1 MYRKLSIVSIL
12 FAAMLT
18 SSCSKD
24 KDKDDNP
31 TSGTHKVQF
40 IATGSAGGSISTAS
54 YGVDGDAH
62 SAINLSGTSWTS
74 PELTAPAGAY
84 NANIVVNGAGTSSTS
99 SLKVGIYVD
108 GVLKKEEASKPGTV
122 LSVLLT
128 YKF

>member
-1 MYRKLSIVSIL
+1 
-12 FAAMLT
+12 MLT

-24 KDKDDNP
+24 KDDNP
-31 TSGTHKVQF
+31 TSVTHKVQF
-40 IATGSAGGSISTAS
+40 KATATAGGSISTAS

-62 SAINLSGTSWTS
+62 TATNLSGTSWTS

-84 NANIVVNGAGTSSTS
+84 NANIVVNGTGTGNAST
-99 SLKVGIYVD
+99 LKVGIYVD
-108 GVLKKEEASKPGTV
+108 DVLKKEETASPGTV

>member
-24 KDKDDNP
+24 KDDNP
-31 TSGTHKVQF
+31 TSVTHKVQF
-40 IATGSAGGSISTAS
+40 IATASAGGSISTAS

-62 SAINLSGTSWTS
+62 SATNLSGTSWTS

-84 NANIVVNGAGTSSTS
+84 NANILVNGAGTSNAS

-108 GVLKKEEASKPGTV
+108 GVLKKEESASPGTV

>member
-24 KDKDDNP
+24 KDDNP
-31 TSGTHKVQF
+31 TSVTHKVQF
-40 IATGSAGGSISTAS
+40 KATATAGGTISTAS

-62 SAINLSGTSWTS
+62 SANNLSGTSWTS

-84 NANIVVNGAGTSSTS
+84 NANILVNGAGTSNAST
-99 SLKVGIYVD
+99 LKVAIYVD
-108 GVLKKEEASKPGTV
+108 DVLKKEESASPGTV

>member
-1 MYRKLSIVSIL
+1 MYRKLSIVSVL

-18 SSCSKD
+18 SSSCS

-31 TSGTHKVQF
+31 TSVTHKVQF
-40 IATGSAGGSISTAS
+40 KATATAGGSISTAS

-62 SAINLSGTSWTS
+62 TANNLSGTSWTS

-84 NANIVVNGAGTSSTS
+84 NANILVNGAGTTDASA
-99 SLKVGIYVD
+99 LKVGIYID
-108 GVLKKEEASKPGTV
+108 GVLKKEESASPGRV
-122 LSVLLT
+122 LSVMLN

>member
-24 KDKDDNP
+24 KDDNP
-31 TSGTHKVQF
+31 TSVTHKVQF
-40 IATGSAGGSISTAS
+40 KATATAGGNISTAS

-62 SAINLSGTSWTS
+62 TATNLSGTSWTS

-84 NANIVVNGAGTSSTS
+84 NANIVVNGTGTSNTST
-99 SLKVGIYVD
+99 LKVGIYVD
-108 GVLKKEEASKPGTV
+108 DVLKKEETASPGTV